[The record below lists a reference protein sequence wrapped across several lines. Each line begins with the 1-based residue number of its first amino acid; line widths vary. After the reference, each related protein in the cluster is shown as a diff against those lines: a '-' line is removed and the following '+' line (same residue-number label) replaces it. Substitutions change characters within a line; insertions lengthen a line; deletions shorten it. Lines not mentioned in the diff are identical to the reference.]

1 MKKQLVPHKKLDFQT
16 PGNESLKLPMVSWGF
31 LPSFSITH
39 EEKVISYATTFHNIY
54 AI

>member
-1 MKKQLVPHKKLDFQT
+1 MKKQLVPHKKLDCQT
-16 PGNESLKLPMVSWGF
+16 PGNESLKLPMVTWGF

-39 EEKVISYATTFHNIY
+39 EAKVISYATTFHNIY